1 MVGADKMAGVAV
13 VAAARWPGRRLETL
27 FDQGMRSLNDTGSG
41 NGKDRVPQ
49 AINLVAMFNLT
60 TGYFLSQSALDSL
73 GGGRVEDP
81 DNIARQKRLLRK
93 VTRAMLIS

>member
-1 MVGADKMAGVAV
+1 MVGADKIWRGSPWSLLPDGQGAGWRRCSIRGC
-13 VAAARWPGRRLETL
+13 AAW
-27 FDQGMRSLNDTGSG
+27 GSG
-41 NGKDRVPQ
+41 NGEDRAPQ

-60 TGYFLSQSALDSL
+60 TGYFLSQRALDSL

>member
-1 MVGADKMAGVAV
+1 
-13 VAAARWPGRRLETL
+13 
-27 FDQGMRSLNDTGSG
+27 
-41 NGKDRVPQ
+41 
-49 AINLVAMFNLT
+49 MFNLT
-60 TGYFLSQSALDSL
+60 TGYFLSQRALDSL